1 VHFINN
7 KYEAVLRLIGLPELP
22 GHRKTGVGELF
33 FYYFK
38 YSYNTSIIV
47 TGLAGLQHQGL
58 ESEYIGESKATELR
72 G

>member
-1 VHFINN
+1 MRIDISDLKSTAISIELIELVRAWDAFRLGS
-7 KYEAVLRLIGLPELP
+7 EASALAA
-22 GHRKTGVGELF
+22 
-33 FYYFK
+33 
-38 YSYNTSIIV
+38 SV

>member
-1 VHFINN
+1 MRSP
-7 KYEAVLRLIGLPELP
+7 LRY
-22 GHRKTGVGELF
+22 RSKSSTVTGTGSILCPSQVGEERALD
-33 FYYFK
+33 
-38 YSYNTSIIV
+38 NV

>member
-1 VHFINN
+1 MPNSFN
-7 KYEAVLRLIGLPELP
+7 KTFFLQYDN
-22 GHRKTGVGELF
+22 LF
-33 FYYFK
+33 LL
-38 YSYNTSIIV
+38 IV